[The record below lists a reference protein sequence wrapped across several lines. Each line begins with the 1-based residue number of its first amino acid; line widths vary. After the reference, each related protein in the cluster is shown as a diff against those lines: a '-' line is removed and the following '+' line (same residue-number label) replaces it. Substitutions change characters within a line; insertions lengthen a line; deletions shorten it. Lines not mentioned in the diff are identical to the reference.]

1 MHVHFSYHH
10 VSRNPQLDHAVD
22 SHVEKLKKLLIRFSP
37 DLVHLRGILEFNSP
51 HHEAVCSLNLWLPT
65 ARIHAR
71 ESGASLLAVVQ
82 ACFNELLEQVK
93 RHKRVLRREGVWKRR
108 RFKFQ
113 QEAEKLQAGELRVA
127 DRQQMRDYLGQ
138 VLPQLENFIAREL
151 RYRELAGTLVPGRQ
165 QLAEALNEV
174 RNEVVARSLENVKAA
189 YAESVPFHR
198 LVSEAI
204 QVLDSAL
211 HQPAPVATAVSA
223 DSPDVLEEM
232 VVLREQTSRAAPRW
246 RSNNSGTGAPAGNAS
261 AEPSPVERYLA
272 SLPKIKRQ
280 VYVLHALEGFN
291 WEETARVLGRPV
303 GELQEHFRGVSREV
317 SAILRQ
323 AEGEAAAPLRKV
335 PA

>member
-1 MHVHFSYHH
+1 MQAHFSYHH

-22 SHVEKLKKLLIRFSP
+22 LHVEKLQKLLIRFSP
-37 DLVHLRGILEFNSP
+37 DLVHLRGILEFNLP

-71 ESGASLLAVVQ
+71 ENGASVLAVVQ
-82 ACFNELLEQVK
+82 ACFSELLEQVK

-113 QEAEKLQAGELRVA
+113 QEAEKLKAGELHVA
-127 DRQQMRDYLGQ
+127 DRQEMRDYLDQ
-138 VLPQLENFIAREL
+138 VLPQLEHFVAREL
-151 RYRELAGTLVPGRQ
+151 RYQELAGTRKPGQQ
-165 QLAEALNEV
+165 QLTEV
-174 RNEVVARSLENVKAA
+174 VNEVVARSMENVKAA
-189 YAESVPFHR
+189 YAESAPFHR

-211 HQPAPVATAVSA
+211 AQPASVATADSA

-232 VVLREQTSRAAPRW
+232 VVSREQTSRAAPQRT
-246 RSNNSGTGAPAGNAS
+246 SNNSRAGAPVAHAS
-261 AEPSPVERYLA
+261 AEPSPVEKYLA
-272 SLPKIKRQ
+272 SLPKVKRQ

-291 WEETARVLGRPV
+291 WEETAQVLGRPA
-303 GELQEHFRGVSREV
+303 GELQELFRGVSREV